1 MKFLD
6 SNLKKIMNINIA
18 VVGCGYW
25 GKNFV
30 RNIYELNSLY
40 CISETNEETAK
51 LFTNTLGVPN
61 YSFDKI
67 LEDKNINGVI
77 LAVPAEYHAEMA
89 IKVMEAKKHVFVE
102 KPLAMNSYEANSMI
116 QTSQTNKVNLM
127 VGHLLQYHPAFIK
140 LKEMCDGGAIGDIR
154 HITSNRMSL
163 GKVRSEEDVIW
174 SFAPHDLSMILS
186 IINKPVKS
194 VYASGSSIIQ
204 DKICDIASIDINF
217 TDNIKAKVSASWL
230 SPFKEH
236 KLTVIGEKGMLVFD
250 DTNGWD
256 SKLVLVNY
264 TINKK
269 NKETQLIKKENA
281 VTLDESEPLKNECL
295 HFINL
300 IDNKVKNITS
310 GFEGL
315 EVLKILTSCSDSLK
329 LKDII
334 YLKNES

>member
-1 MKFLD
+1 
-6 SNLKKIMNINIA
+6 MNINIA

-140 LKEMCDGGAIGDIR
+140 LKEMCL
-154 HITSNRMSL
+154 SL
-163 GKVRSEEDVIW
+163 RVD
-174 SFAPHDLSMILS
+174 
-186 IINKPVKS
+186 
-194 VYASGSSIIQ
+194 
-204 DKICDIASIDINF
+204 
-217 TDNIKAKVSASWL
+217 
-230 SPFKEH
+230 FK
-236 KLTVIGEKGMLVFD
+236 D
-250 DTNGWD
+250 
-256 SKLVLVNY
+256 
-264 TINKK
+264 
-269 NKETQLIKKENA
+269 
-281 VTLDESEPLKNECL
+281 
-295 HFINL
+295 
-300 IDNKVKNITS
+300 
-310 GFEGL
+310 
-315 EVLKILTSCSDSLK
+315 
-329 LKDII
+329 
-334 YLKNES
+334 